1 MYLIFRTPRVQT
13 WLAGK
18 AADWLS
24 QEWGTRVEVHGLDIS
39 WFMDIMLKGV
49 LIEDKNQKPLLKSAL
64 IELDID
70 KINIKKRILKLNRIT
85 IEEAGINLIRYAGD
99 STFNYRFIA
108 DYFAVTPDSAP
119 SKPWFIS
126 TGSISLR
133 NSSFLYS
140 DDNKPP
146 TAEGMDFNH
155 LLISDVN
162 LKAIDISVKRDSIML
177 GISGLTAKE
186 QSGFHLHDLSG
197 KLIIKDDRIITKD
210 LRILTP
216 GSNINTDLTLSYRDL
231 QDFSSFI
238 DSVNINANFHNSSLN
253 LDEIRYFANDVKGM
267 DMLIHFDGSVRGR
280 ISSLKAREFTF
291 NFGSGSSFSGE
302 ISMDGLPDIQE
313 TFIHLK
319 TKKFIT
325 DYYDLAEIRLPG
337 NKRIELPDEL
347 KNIGMLDVKGFFT
360 GFIYDFVASADFT
373 SNVGKLETDLS
384 LKTGRGK
391 VLTYSGEFNLLEWD
405 LGKTFDYSEVL
416 GKLSITSSVDGEI
429 LNKNTNHLEL
439 DALIQ
444 KAEVLK
450 NEFNDITING
460 TLNNRVFNGDL
471 SMNDELADLDF
482 KGLIDLSSAVPRFNL
497 TADLRNAYLSQLNLW
512 DRDSSSVISTR
523 MDLDFI
529 GSNLD
534 NLLGYLRFDST
545 VYSEKGK
552 SYFINEVELSTQQ
565 INQTSKKL
573 SLESDILD
581 ASIYGSYT
589 FAEFYKSLYGI
600 IQLYLPS
607 LHLMDENQTETQLAN
622 EQVFDYS
629 IQIRNLD
636 PVTELF
642 LPDFELVSDAS
653 LFGSYHSNNNTV
665 ILNALASDFRYKG
678 VNLTDWYLKSKNQGD
693 DFQLVT
699 GVSQA
704 FYQGD
709 EPEEKR
715 GVENLI
721 LKSFM
726 KGDSINYNIDWD
738 DEAAEDHTK
747 GHVAGYFTFNKPPQ
761 IFGRFTEFDVTI
773 NDMQWVAE
781 QVDDIVIDST
791 AIQIDK
797 IDIYSKNQRLTLGG
811 KISNDPEDLF
821 MLQFHELDVS
831 DADLLID
838 AKNVDLD
845 GIITGTL
852 FLKDLYHSK
861 QIEAQIDVKDFAF
874 NKEPMGD
881 ATVKSR
887 WDHDISAIH
896 VLVDVIYQ
904 GNIGTHLPISAKG
917 LIYTAKRPEGNFDL
931 DVDVKNYKL
940 ASLNPFLRGIASNIK
955 GFASGDL
962 KLGGTFNKPVITGEL
977 DLLRTQMKI
986 DYINV
991 TYSFADKV
999 HLDSTS
1005 IRTNGVTVYDS
1016 LGNTAVLDF
1025 ALTHR
1030 NFRDI
1035 FLNIDLD
1042 ANRINALNTTPRHN
1056 DLFYGKAFGTGK
1068 INISGTLKDI
1078 GIKIDAR
1085 SEANSYVYIPI
1096 NLAVDATESSFI
1108 KFVGSQ
1114 SSISNRYPI
1123 YSRIESGTSVDI
1135 NLQVTPA
1142 AGIQLFLPDNI
1153 GNIKG
1158 TGMGNIQ
1165 MGVSKQGD
1173 FSIYGDYRMDQGSFM
1188 FTLGNIINRNF
1199 SILNGSKISF
1209 NGSPYEADINLSA
1222 VYKVKASLKGISSEY
1237 AGTSIPVDC
1246 IIMLKNDLYN
1256 PDISFSIRLP
1266 EANNELNQVIYSAI
1280 DTTNQVQMTQQMV
1293 SLLVLKTFSVS
1304 SAPMLTTTNVSAS
1317 SIDILTDQLSNML
1330 SQLIEDVDIGVKY
1343 RTGDNLTDEEVE
1355 VALST
1360 SLFNDRVSIDGNVG
1374 MYTTATTQGTNNI
1387 VGDVVVDVK
1396 ITPDG
1401 RFRVKAFNKSN
1412 PFDLTTPS
1420 YNAYKQGIGI
1430 YYRYEFDKF
1439 FDFPRRKRIEN
1450 DSVR

>member
-1 MYLIFRTPRVQT
+1 M
-13 WLAGK
+13 AGK
-18 AADWLS
+18 ATNWLS
-24 QEWGTRVEVHGLDIS
+24 QELGTKVVVKGLDIS
-39 WFMDIMLKGV
+39 WFMDIVLKGV

-64 IELDID
+64 IELDIE
-70 KINIKKRILKLNRIT
+70 KIHLRKQILKLNKIT
-85 IEEAGINLIRYAGD
+85 IEGAGINLIKYTND
-99 STFNYRFIA
+99 STFNYSFLA
-108 DYFAVTPDSAP
+108 DYFAVTPDSAV

-126 TGSISLR
+126 TKSITLR
-133 NSSFLYS
+133 NCTFLYS
-140 DDNKPP
+140 DDNKLPID
-146 TAEGMDFNH
+146 EGMDFNH
-155 LLISDVN
+155 LLLTDVN
-162 LKAIDISVKRDSIML
+162 LLARDISITGDSIML
-177 GISGLTAKE
+177 ELSGLTAKE
-186 QSGFHLHDLSG
+186 QSGFHLHNLSG
-197 KLIIKDDRIITKD
+197 KFIVKDDRIITQN
-210 LRILTP
+210 LQILTT
-216 GSNINTDLTLSYRDL
+216 GSNINTDLTFNFRDL
-231 QDFSSFI
+231 EDFSSFF
-238 DSVNINANFHNSSLN
+238 DSVNINAHFHNSSLN
-253 LDEIRYFANDVKGM
+253 LDEIRYFASAVKGM
-267 DMLIHFDGSVRGR
+267 DMLIHFNGNVRGK
-280 ISSLKAREFTF
+280 ISSLKARDFTF
-291 NFGSGSSFSGE
+291 SFGSGSTFIGE
-302 ISMDGLPDIQE
+302 ITMDGLPDIQE

-319 TKKFIT
+319 TEKFTT

-337 NKRIELPDEL
+337 NMRIELPKEL
-347 KNIGMLDVKGFFT
+347 KNIGIVDVKGFFT

-373 SNVGKLETDLS
+373 TNIGKLETDLS

-391 VLTYSGEFNLLEWD
+391 VLTYSGEFNLQEWD
-405 LGKTFDYSEVL
+405 IGKTFNYSDIL
-416 GKLSITSSVDGEI
+416 GQLSFTSSVDGEI
-429 LNKNTNHLEL
+429 LDKNTNHLEL
-439 DALIQ
+439 DAIIK

-471 SMNDELADLDF
+471 SMKDELAALNF
-482 KGLIDLSSAVPRFNL
+482 KGLIDLSNTVPRFNL
-497 TADLRNAYLSQLNLW
+497 TADLRDAYLSQLNLW
-512 DRDSSSVISTR
+512 DRDSSSVISTK
-523 MDLDFI
+523 MDLDFK

-534 NLLGYLRFDST
+534 NMLGYLRFDST

-552 SYFINEVELSTQQ
+552 SYYVDEVELSTQL
-565 INQTSKKL
+565 INLNSKKL
-573 SLESDILD
+573 TLKSDIVD

-600 IQLYLPS
+600 IRLYLPS
-607 LHLMDENQTETQLAN
+607 LHLMDENQAVTQLAN
-622 EQVFDYS
+622 EQMFDYS
-629 IQIRNLD
+629 VQIKNLD
-636 PVTELF
+636 PITEIF
-642 LPDFELVSDAS
+642 LPDFKLTSDAA
-653 LFGSYHSNNNTV
+653 LFGSYYSDNNTV
-665 ILNALASDFRYKG
+665 ILNALASDFQYKG
-678 VNLTDWYLKSKNQGD
+678 VNFTDWYLKSKNQGD
-693 DFQLVT
+693 DIQLVT
-699 GVSQA
+699 GVSQV

-709 EPEEKR
+709 PDEKR

-721 LKSFM
+721 LKAFM
-726 KGDSINYNIDWD
+726 KGDSINYNVDWD
-738 DEAAEDHTK
+738 DESPEDHTK

-761 IFGRFTEFDVTI
+761 IFGRFTQFDVAI
-773 NDMQWVAE
+773 NDMQWIAE

-797 IDIYSKNQRLTLGG
+797 IDIFSKNQRLSLSG
-811 KISNDPEDLF
+811 KISEDPEDMFTLNF
-821 MLQFHELDVS
+821 QELDVS

-845 GIITGTL
+845 GIITGSV
-852 FLKDLYHSK
+852 FLKDLYNSR
-861 QIEAQIDVKDFAF
+861 QIEAQVDVKNFAF

-881 ATVKSR
+881 ATIRSR

-896 VLVDVIYQ
+896 VLADVIYQ

-917 LIYTAKRPEGNFDL
+917 LIYTSKRPEGNFDL
-931 DVDVKNYKL
+931 DVEVKNYKL

-962 KLGGTFNKPVITGEL
+962 KLGGTFNNPVITGDL
-977 DLLRTQMKI
+977 DLLRTQLKI
-986 DYINV
+986 DYTNV

-1005 IRTNGVTVYDS
+1005 IRTKNVTVYDS
-1016 LGNTAVLDF
+1016 LGNTAELNF
-1025 ALTHR
+1025 ALTHK

-1035 FLNIDLD
+1035 FLNIDVE
-1042 ANRINALNTTPRHN
+1042 ANKINGLNTTSRN
-1056 DLFYGKAFGTGK
+1056 NNLFYGKAFGTGK
-1068 INISGTLKDI
+1068 VNISGTLKEI
-1078 GIKIDAR
+1078 GIRIDAQ

-1114 SSISNRYPI
+1114 SSSGPQIPI

-1135 NLQVTPA
+1135 NLQITPA

-1158 TGMGNIQ
+1158 TGHGNIQ
-1165 MGVSKQGD
+1165 MGITKQGD
-1173 FSIYGDYRMDQGSFM
+1173 FSMYGDYRMDQGSFL
-1188 FTLGNIINRNF
+1188 FTLGNIINRTF
-1199 SILNGSKISF
+1199 SIVNGSKISF
-1209 NGSPYEADINLSA
+1209 NGSPYDADISLSA

-1237 AGTSIPVDC
+1237 SGTSIPVDC
-1246 IIMLKNDLYN
+1246 IIMLNNDLYN

-1280 DTTNQVQMTQQMV
+1280 DTTNQVQMTQQIV

-1304 SAPMLTTTNVSAS
+1304 SVPTLTTTNVSAS

-1439 FDFPRRKRIEN
+1439 FEFLRRKQSVN